1 MVSAPPLSLATTEGI
16 LFVSFPLGTE
26 MFHFPRFPPYSLC
39 VQLQVLDHYRGGFP
53 IQKSPDQRLFAA
65 SPKLIA
71 GYHVFHRLLLPSHPP
86 YALTYF
92 DHPVPDLSISDT
104 GMAKIAISFVLY
116 TRHELCLAHIT
127 Y

>member
-1 MVSAPPLSLATTEGI
+1 
-16 LFVSFPLGTE
+16 
-26 MFHFPRFPPYSLC
+26 MFHFPRFPPNSLC
-39 VQLQVLDHYRGGFP
+39 VQLPVTDHYQRGFP

-92 DHPVPDLSISDT
+92 DHPVSDLSI
-104 GMAKIAISFVLY
+104 GKNRMAKLQYLFVLY
-116 TRHELCLAHIT
+116 TRNRSMPCTYNILIT
-127 Y
+127 LYAFFRCQKDSPSRFREADTE

>member
-1 MVSAPPLSLATTEGI
+1 MVSAVPLSLATTEGI

-26 MFHFPRFPPYSLC
+26 MFHFPRFPPYRLC
-39 VQLQVLDHYRGGFP
+39 VQRQVPGHYQGGFP

-92 DHPVPDLSISDT
+92 DHPVPDLAIRKNR
-104 GMAKIAISFVLY
+104 MAKLQ
-116 TRHELCLAHIT
+116 
-127 Y
+127 